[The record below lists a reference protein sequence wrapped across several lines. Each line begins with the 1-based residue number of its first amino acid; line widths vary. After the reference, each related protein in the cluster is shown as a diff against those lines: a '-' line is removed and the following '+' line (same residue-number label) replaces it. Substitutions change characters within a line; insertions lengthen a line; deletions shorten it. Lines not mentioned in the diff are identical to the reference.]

1 MSEVKN
7 TVKVSIDGKQIE
19 VDGNKTIIEVAD
31 ANGIHIPRFCY
42 HKKLTVAANCR
53 MCLVEV
59 EGGRK
64 PMPACATPIAEGMK
78 VFTQSAATLHSQK
91 AVMEFLLINHPLDCP
106 ICDQGGQ
113 CELQDLAL
121 GFGHDKTEY
130 TQTKRAVES
139 DDLGPLIATEM
150 TRCIHCTRCVR
161 FGEEVAGFRELGA
174 TNRGEHMK
182 IGTYIKHSM
191 TSEVSGNVIEL
202 CPVGA
207 LLSKPF
213 LYRARA
219 WEVEAH
225 PSIAPHD
232 CLGSNIHV
240 HTRRGEVMR
249 VVPRENESI
258 NEMWL
263 SDRDRFSYLG
273 VDSEQRALKPQ
284 IKVDGQWKEVDWQT
298 ALNFAA
304 KGLQDAYNSKGPE
317 KIAALSSP
325 SNTVEEHYLLQ
336 KIWRGLGSN
345 NLDHRLRQLDF
356 ADQDQLPAY
365 LGLDFAL
372 ADLEKQQAILLVGS
386 NIRHEQ
392 PLAGLRVRKA
402 ALDGAAVMAVNMLDH
417 AFNFKLNE
425 KIIAAPADFVPAL
438 QAILHALMKGQE
450 VPDHVAKLV
459 DGVAA
464 SEEAMRIAK
473 QLTDAKD
480 KVIVIGASAQTHPQ
494 SATVRRL
501 LAAIA
506 NLSGAKLGFMT
517 AGANSAGA
525 HLAGML
531 PHRGPVAQVVKK
543 RGLPG
548 SAYWHHDMAAYLLM
562 GVQPELDVADSAA
575 ALSALKKADFVV
587 CVDTHVTDAM
597 REYANVMLPMA
608 TFAETSGTYVNVE
621 GRWQSFHGA
630 VSPKGEARPAWKIL
644 RVLANI
650 MHLDEFEYMNSEQ
663 VRDELHHLVEKHLS
677 DTKHKVLL
685 SQLSAVNLEIKPMK
699 SPNGENQLASIYRT
713 PIYSTDATVR
723 HSDALQAVFANKMR
737 GAAVNPATAEKLK
750 LNQQVAITQGK
761 TKNKL
766 ALQLDEAVPENCIL
780 IYTSSSDTVGLGE
793 AFSMAEVK

>member
-1 MSEVKN
+1 MS
-7 TVKVSIDGKQIE
+7 TVEIDGKKIE
-19 VDGNKTIIEVAD
+19 VDGSKTIIEVAD
-31 ANGIHIPRFCY
+31 AHDIHIPRFCY
-42 HKKLTVAANCR
+42 HKKLSVAANCR

-64 PMPACATPIAEGMK
+64 PMPACATPIADGMK
-78 VFTQSAATLHSQK
+78 VFTKSAATLHSQK

-130 TQTKRAVES
+130 TQAKRAVES
-139 DDLGPLIATEM
+139 DNLGPLIATEM

-174 TNRGEHMK
+174 TNRGEHME
-182 IGTYIKHSM
+182 IGTYIKHGM
-191 TSEVSGNVIEL
+191 TSEVSANIIEL

-219 WEVEAH
+219 WEVEEHA
-225 PSIAPHD
+225 SIAAHD

-240 HTRRGEVMR
+240 HTRRNEVMR

-258 NEMWL
+258 NEAWL

-273 VDSEQRALKPQ
+273 IHSESRALNPQ
-284 IKVDGQWKEVDWQT
+284 IKVDGKWQETDWQT
-298 ALNFAA
+298 ALNRAA
-304 KGLQDAYNSKGPE
+304 KGLQKVYNAKGPE

-345 NLDHRLRQLDF
+345 NLDHRLQQLDF

-372 ADLEKQQAILLVGS
+372 TDLEKQDAVLLVGS

-402 ALDGAAVMAVNMLDH
+402 ALNGGSVMAVNLVDH
-417 AFNFKLNE
+417 AFNFKLSH
-425 KIIAAPADFVPAL
+425 KMIQSPASFITAL
-438 QAILHALMKGQE
+438 QEILHALMKGQD

-459 DGVAA
+459 HDVKPGESAQQ
-464 SEEAMRIAK
+464 IAE
-473 QLTDAKD
+473 QLKTAKH
-480 KVIVIGASAQTHPQ
+480 KVIVAGATAERHPQ
-494 SATVRRL
+494 SAGVRRL

-517 AGANSAGA
+517 SGANSAGA

-531 PHRGPVAQVVKK
+531 PHRGPVAQAVKK

-548 SAYWHHDMAAYLLM
+548 SACWHKDLSAYLLM
-562 GVQPELDVADSAA
+562 GVEPELDTADSVA
-575 ALSALKKADFVV
+575 ALSALKKAEFVV
-587 CVDTHVTDAM
+587 SLNTHVSDAM
-597 REYANVMLPMA
+597 RDYADVILPIA
-608 TFAETSGTYVNVE
+608 SFAETSGTYVNVE
-621 GRWQSFHGA
+621 GRWQSFRGA
-630 VSPKGEARPAWKIL
+630 VKPKGEARPAWKVL
-644 RVLANI
+644 RVLGNVL
-650 MHLDEFEYMNSEQ
+650 HLDGFDYMNSEQ
-663 VRDELHHLVEKHLS
+663 VRDELYHTVEKHLS
-677 DTKHKVLL
+677 DNRHKLLL
-685 SQLSAVNLEIKPMK
+685 SQLSAVELAIKPMK
-699 SPNGENQLASIYRT
+699 VPTTENQLASIYCT
-713 PIYSTDATVR
+713 PIYAADTMVR
-723 HSDALQAVFANKMR
+723 HAGALQDVFGKLKV
-737 GAAVNPATAEKLK
+737 GAAVNAETAEKLNLK
-750 LNQQVAITQGK
+750 EQVSVTRGK
-761 TKNKL
+761 IKSTL
-766 ALQLDEAVPENCIL
+766 PLHIDASVPDTCIL
-780 IYTSSSDTVGLGE
+780 FYTGTSEAAGLSE
-793 AFSMAEVK
+793 AFSLVEVK